1 MAASAAESHQLVT
14 QEKSWQLPLTVQHA
28 LIWIPVY
35 PVWVT
40 KHVTWAKY
48 KYGGISPTNYGHKR
62 WNIVKVCVKYVSRPL
77 NSCPWLKDFNQSSVG
92 ALKNIIVIFKWQC
105 QKDDDGTFDTDTE
118 WDKVD
123 FQKVLFE
130 FAYSVK
136 EVTKL
141 KIKWKLPQVVLTEKL
156 WKFSSSQLSSSR
168 CKIGNQPGS
177 PHPWNLFSY

>member
-1 MAASAAESHQLVT
+1 M
-14 QEKSWQLPLTVQHA
+14 
-28 LIWIPVY
+28 
-35 PVWVT
+35 
-40 KHVTWAKY
+40 
-48 KYGGISPTNYGHKR
+48 TNYGHKR
-62 WNIVKVCVKYVSRPL
+62 RNIVKVCVKYVSRPL

-92 ALKNIIVIFKWQC
+92 ALKNIIVIFKCQC

-141 KIKWKLPQVVLTEKL
+141 KIKWKLCLIVRCFRNVLKHL
-156 WKFSSSQLSSSR
+156 AFFWPIASFGAHRKAL
-168 CKIGNQPGS
+168 KV
-177 PHPWNLFSY
+177 